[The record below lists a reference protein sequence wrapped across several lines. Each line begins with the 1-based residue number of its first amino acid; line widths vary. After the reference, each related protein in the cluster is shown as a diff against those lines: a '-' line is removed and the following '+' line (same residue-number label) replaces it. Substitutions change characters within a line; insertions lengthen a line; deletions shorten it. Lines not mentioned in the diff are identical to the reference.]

1 VINITTDNIF
11 VIKTTTKKYL
21 NVKRGRIYWCMVDME
36 KASDSKDR
44 EALWFKMGKTGV
56 SENMVK
62 CIKKMYEGITFCVK
76 CDDNLAN
83 FVERRRGVR
92 QGRSVRSHL
101 FNIVVDDVSDYTDEG
116 NTHAP
121 AEGKMSIP
129 GLLFADDL
137 AIGLFSVSVS
147 QKGIG
152 KLTFTA
158 MIGV

>member
-1 VINITTDNIF
+1 
-11 VIKTTTKKYL
+11 
-21 NVKRGRIYWCMVDME
+21 
-36 KASDSKDR
+36 
-44 EALWFKMGKTGV
+44 
-56 SENMVK
+56 
-62 CIKKMYEGITFCVK
+62 
-76 CDDNLAN
+76 
-83 FVERRRGVR
+83 
-92 QGRSVRSHL
+92 VRSHL
-101 FNIVVDDVSDYTDEG
+101 FNIVIDDVSDYTDEG